1 MDNDLRVEKEVLL
14 PAAQLKGHIAEL
26 LRVGIGERYKNNK
39 SKGDFAIF
47 SEDEPNKGKI
57 YFLNKDPNDLK
68 MLARTLNDNI
78 QDAEHFNSYGRK
90 LLIERMNKDD
100 VLFNEEDV
108 QFGRMLFESMVVA
121 KGIIPLCVVGHQDQG
136 DMYLHWHLVY
146 ANSTGED
153 FGQVLLNGKKEE
165 MDAMQG

>member
-47 SEDEPNKGKI
+47 PEDEPNKGKI

-68 MLARTLNDNI
+68 MLARTLNDKI
-78 QDAEHFNSYGRK
+78 QNYEDFNLYGRK
-90 LLIERMNKDD
+90 LLIQNINKDSELFSNDD
-100 VLFNEEDV
+100 VM
-108 QFGRMLFESMVVA
+108 FGRMLFEAMVVA
-121 KGIIPLCVVGHQDQG
+121 EGIIPLCVVGHQDQD
-136 DMYLHWHLVY
+136 DMYLHWHLIY
-146 ANSTGED
+146 MNKTQED
-153 FGQVLLNGKKEE
+153 FGQLLLHGKNSN
-165 MDAMQG
+165 